1 MGFTWV
7 NRQYLPLIKEHEALK
22 ALADGSASQA
32 DLRVASTLTK
42 RRYLGWRHESRL
54 AVAPSRALIS
64 TLDLVR
70 PCISADCDDR
80 GYYVNAAKLTLL
92 LLSIRVPPIVTK
104 IGLS

>member
-1 MGFTWV
+1 
-7 NRQYLPLIKEHEALK
+7 
-22 ALADGSASQA
+22 
-32 DLRVASTLTK
+32 
-42 RRYLGWRHESRL
+42 
-54 AVAPSRALIS
+54 VAPSRALIS

-92 LLSIRVPPIVTK
+92 LLSIRIPPIVTK